1 MDTWTTVEVK
11 KEELGPEWSEL
22 LRPVARAAKGL
33 RRIRLY
39 DADIRILEDD
49 GRIYLILSGT
59 SDFQR
64 ETEVYLDLDDLAP
77 KGRRAKAR
85 EIFESLVQFVSGR
98 QT

>member
-1 MDTWTTVEVK
+1 MDTWTTFEVS

-39 DADIRILEDD
+39 DADVRILEDNSH
-49 GRIYLILSGT
+49 IYLVLSGT

-64 ETEVYLDLDDLAP
+64 ETEVYLDLEDLVP
-77 KGRRAKAR
+77 KGKRAKAR
-85 EIFESLVQFVSGR
+85 EIFESLLQFVGER
-98 QT
+98 QR